1 MNERVV
7 MVGAGYWAQFQVE
20 GWRDAGAPLVALCNR
35 HLPAADALAQRY
47 GVPRCYSDVAQMLDA
62 EKPTLVDVCLPPVA
76 QDPVVRA
83 AIERGIPT
91 ICQKPFGIDLKQ
103 AEAMTALAEAAG
115 VPLVIHENFRFAPWF
130 REMRRCIDAG
140 FLGRIHSIAFR
151 LRPGD
156 GQGPQAYLDRQPYFQ
171 QMPEFLV
178 RETAVHFID
187 TFRFLMGEV
196 RAVTARLRRLNPV
209 IAGED
214 AGLLIFEHDDDRC
227 ALFDG
232 NRLNGHPAAN
242 PRRTMGE
249 MWLEGERGVMR
260 LDGEARLWW
269 QPHQGAEAQHAFD
282 DGAGRGA
289 FGGASTALQAHVLA
303 HLRHGTR
310 LENSARHYLA
320 NLHVQAA
327 TYHSHASGR
336 RVPMAGFDPHH
347 P

>member
-1 MNERVV
+1 MNERIV

-20 GWRDAGAPLVALCNR
+20 GWRDAGTPLAAICNR
-35 HLPAADALAQRY
+35 HLANAEALARRY
-47 GVPRCYSDVAQMLDA
+47 GVPKCYDDIEAMLDA
-62 EKPTLVDVCLPPVA
+62 ERPTLVDVCLPPVA
-76 QDPVVRA
+76 QPA
-83 AIERGIPT
+83 AVGAALRRGIPT
-91 ICQKPFGIDLKQ
+91 ICQKPFGVDLKQ
-103 AEAMTALAEAAG
+103 AEAMIALAEAAG
-115 VPLVIHENFRFAPWF
+115 VPLVVHENFRFAPWF

-140 FLGRIHSIAFR
+140 FFGRVHGIVFR

-156 GQGPQAYLDRQPYFQ
+156 GQGPAAYLDRQPYFQ

-196 RAVTARLRRLNPV
+196 RAVTARLRRLNPA

-214 AGLLIFEHDDDRC
+214 AGLIVFEFDDARTG
-227 ALFDG
+227 LFDG
-232 NRLNGHPAAN
+232 NRLNDHVAAN

-269 QPHQGAEAQHAFD
+269 QPHGGAEAPHAYD

-303 HLRHGTR
+303 HLRQGAP
-310 LENSARHYLA
+310 LENGARDYLA
-320 NLHVQAA
+320 NLQVQAA
-327 TYHSHASGR
+327 AYHSHASGR

>member
-1 MNERVV
+1 VDERIV
-7 MVGAGYWAQFQVE
+7 MIGAGYWAQFQVE
-20 GWRDAGAPLVALCNR
+20 GWRYAGVPLSAIANR
-35 HLPAADALAQRY
+35 HLANAEALAQRY
-47 GVPRCYSDVAQMLDA
+47 AVPECYDDIEAMLDA
-62 EKPTLVDVCLPPVA
+62 EQPTLVDVVLPPVA
-76 QDPVVRA
+76 QEAAVRA
-83 AIERGIPT
+83 ALERSIPT

-103 AEAMTALAEAAG
+103 AEAMTALAEAKG
-115 VPLVIHENFRFAPWF
+115 VPLVVHENFRFAPWF
-130 REMRRCIDAG
+130 REMRRCIDSG
-140 FLGRIHSIAFR
+140 FLGRVHGATFR

-196 RAVTARLRRLNPV
+196 RAVTARLRKLNPV

-214 AGLLIFEHDDDRC
+214 AGMLIFEFDDDRSG
-227 ALFDG
+227 LFDG
-232 NRLNGHPAAN
+232 NRLNGHPATN
-242 PRRTMGE
+242 QRRTMGE

-269 QPHQGAEAQHAFD
+269 QPHGGVEAPHAYD
-282 DGAGRGA
+282 DGADRGV

-303 HLRHGTR
+303 HLRHGAA
-310 LENSARHYLA
+310 LENGARDYLA

-327 TYHSHASGR
+327 TYHSHVSGH
-336 RVPMAGFDPHH
+336 RVPMAAFDPHH

>member
-1 MNERVV
+1 M
-7 MVGAGYWAQFQVE
+7 
-20 GWRDAGAPLVALCNR
+20 
-35 HLPAADALAQRY
+35 
-47 GVPRCYSDVAQMLDA
+47 
-62 EKPTLVDVCLPPVA
+62 
-76 QDPVVRA
+76 
-83 AIERGIPT
+83 
-91 ICQKPFGIDLKQ
+91 
-103 AEAMTALAEAAG
+103 
-115 VPLVIHENFRFAPWF
+115 
-130 REMRRCIDAG
+130 
-140 FLGRIHSIAFR
+140 
-151 LRPGD
+151 
-156 GQGPQAYLDRQPYFQ
+156 PQ
-171 QMPEFLV
+171 FLV

-214 AGLLIFEHDDDRC
+214 AGLLIFEHDDERS

-249 MWLEGERGVMR
+249 MWLEGERGVLR

-269 QPHQGAEAQHAFD
+269 QPHQGSEAPHPYD

-303 HLRHGTR
+303 HLQRGTA
-310 LENSARHYLA
+310 LENSARQYLA

-327 TYHSHASGR
+327 VYHSHASGR